1 VKFLNFFLKKGI
13 KMNDIK
19 SIIERMKQAYNV
31 KTNKELAEKL
41 GTSLSNIDNWKKR
54 NNIPDKYLLLTSQ
67 MNGVEYNWLLTGEGE
82 MYKQTENRV
91 QKARELLNN
100 IENNH
105 KTDVI
110 NVPFYEDI
118 YASAGAGAYNE
129 ELTPTQK
136 LTFSENF
143 LRNMLNIIDFAG
155 LHIIT
160 AVGDSMQPTIFDG
173 DKLFVLPL
181 KDHNINDGGVYVI
194 STPFGVLVK
203 RVYIY
208 PVEQKIILH
217 SDNPDIKDEVLEGE
231 IMEKVKFIGRVVG
244 ILRNRI

>member
-1 VKFLNFFLKKGI
+1 MNEVIGERVKHIREHEKGMSVAAFARLLDEKDHRIRDIESGKQKIPPEIITKLRNILNI
-13 KMNDIK
+13 N
-19 SIIERMKQAYNV
+19 
-31 KTNKELAEKL
+31 
-41 GTSLSNIDNWKKR
+41 
-54 NNIPDKYLLLTSQ
+54 PD
-67 MNGVEYNWLLTGEGE
+67 WLLTGEGE
-82 MYKQTENRV
+82 MYKNNERLE
-91 QKARELLNN
+91 KAKELLNN

-105 KTDVI
+105 KADVV

-129 ELTPTQK
+129 TITPTNN
-136 LTFSENF
+136 LTFSISF
-143 LRNMLNIIDFAG
+143 LRNMLNILDYTG

-160 AVGDSMQPTIFDG
+160 AVGDSMQPTICDG

-208 PVEQKIILH
+208 PVEQKMILH
-217 SDNPDIKDEVLEGE
+217 SDNPDIKDEILEGE

>member
-1 VKFLNFFLKKGI
+1 MQVKEILK
-13 KMNDIK
+13 
-19 SIIERMKQAYNV
+19 RMKQAYKV
-31 KTNKELAEKL
+31 KSFKELAQKL
-41 GTSLSNIDNWKKR
+41 GVSESTIDSWKAR
-54 NNIPDKYLLLTSQ
+54 GSIPDKYILQTVHLQGIDKT
-67 MNGVEYNWLLTGEGE
+67 WLETGEGE
-82 MYKQTENRV
+82 MYKTNERL
-91 QKARELLNN
+91 QKAKELLNN

-105 KTDVI
+105 KTDVV

-136 LTFSENF
+136 LAFSENF
-143 LRNMLNIIDFAG
+143 LRNMLNIIDFTG

-160 AVGDSMQPTIFDG
+160 AVGDSMQPTVFDG
-173 DKLFVLPL
+173 DRLFVLPIRDHDL
-181 KDHNINDGGVYVI
+181 KDGGVYVI

-208 PVEQKIILH
+208 PVEEKIILH

>member
-1 VKFLNFFLKKGI
+1 MNAGQRLKQLRQNLGLTQK
-13 KMNDIK
+13 DF
-19 SIIERMKQAYNV
+19 
-31 KTNKELAEKL
+31 AEKL
-41 GTSLSNIDNWKKR
+41 GFKWYKVKDMETGKQKITYETAKLIEKNFSIN
-54 NNIPDKYLLLTSQ
+54 PD
-67 MNGVEYNWLLTGEGE
+67 WLLTGEGE
-82 MYKQTENRV
+82 MYKTNERL
-91 QKARELLNN
+91 QKAKELLNN

-105 KTDVI
+105 KTDVV

-136 LTFSENF
+136 LAFSENF

-160 AVGDSMQPTIFDG
+160 AVGDSMQPTVFDG
-173 DKLFVLPL
+173 DRLFVLPIRDHDL
-181 KDHNINDGGVYVI
+181 KDGGVYVI

-208 PVEQKIILH
+208 PVEEKIILH

>member
-1 VKFLNFFLKKGI
+1 MNAGQRLKQLRQNLGLTQK
-13 KMNDIK
+13 DF
-19 SIIERMKQAYNV
+19 
-31 KTNKELAEKL
+31 AEKL
-41 GTSLSNIDNWKKR
+41 GFKWYKVKDMETGKQKITYETAKLIEKNFSIN
-54 NNIPDKYLLLTSQ
+54 PD
-67 MNGVEYNWLLTGEGE
+67 WLLTGEGE

-208 PVEQKIILH
+208 PIEQKIILH

>member
-1 VKFLNFFLKKGI
+1 MKKITPILNRI
-13 KMNDIK
+13 KQILG
-19 SIIERMKQAYNV
+19 A
-31 KTNKELAEKL
+31 KTDKEMAEKWGISYSTL
-41 GTSLSNIDNWKKR
+41 DTWKNRDKIPEKRLLDFTLKYGVSLD
-54 NNIPDKYLLLTSQ
+54 
-67 MNGVEYNWLLTGEGE
+67 WLLTGEGE
-82 MYKQTENRV
+82 MYKTNERL
-91 QKARELLNN
+91 QKAKELLNN

-105 KTDVI
+105 KTDVV

-181 KDHNINDGGVYVI
+181 RDHNINDGGVYVI

>member
-1 VKFLNFFLKKGI
+1 MNAGQRLKQLRQNLGLTQK
-13 KMNDIK
+13 DF
-19 SIIERMKQAYNV
+19 
-31 KTNKELAEKL
+31 AEKL
-41 GTSLSNIDNWKKR
+41 GFKWYKVKDMETGKQKITYETAKLIEKNFSIN
-54 NNIPDKYLLLTSQ
+54 PD
-67 MNGVEYNWLLTGEGE
+67 WLLTGEGE
-82 MYKQTENRV
+82 MYKTNERL

-105 KTDVI
+105 KTDVV

-208 PVEQKIILH
+208 PIEQKIILH
-217 SDNPDIKDEVLEGE
+217 SDNPDIKDKVLEGE